1 MYAKYQGKDQ
11 KTIDKVTAHLAYNKN
26 EQMVNNDNSSNVI
39 NNNKFSSNDYQF
51 TRYSL
56 KATSDY
62 QIKKMT
68 EAYFD
73 QTKKPDQKITFS

>member
-1 MYAKYQGKDQ
+1 MYAKYQHNDQ
-11 KTIDKVTAHLAYNKN
+11 ETKDKVTAHLAYNKD
-26 EQMVNNDNSSNVI
+26 EQMVNDDNSSDDV
-39 NNNKFSSNDYQF
+39 NNNNFSSNDYQF
-51 TRYSL
+51 TKYSL
-56 KATSDY
+56 KATPDY